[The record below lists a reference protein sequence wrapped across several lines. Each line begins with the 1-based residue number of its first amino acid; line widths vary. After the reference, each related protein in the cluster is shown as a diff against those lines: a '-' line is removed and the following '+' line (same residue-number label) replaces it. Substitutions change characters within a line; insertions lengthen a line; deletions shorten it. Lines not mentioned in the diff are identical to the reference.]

1 MTHDPAL
8 RERLQHHLDE
18 LPVLPMVL
26 VQLLALDPDDEHLP
40 ERVVSLIESEPN
52 LSTRVLAAANSAA
65 SSPVAHIT
73 TLPNAIARIGTTGA
87 SNLVLTIGVTRVFVP
102 RDDWEWSLWR
112 HALQVALAARALAAH
127 ARPAVV
133 RPDEAY
139 AAGLLHDIGR
149 FVMFQEAPDQLRE
162 IDEGAWDSPEQL
174 VSLEREICGVDHAE
188 LGALAC
194 HVWGL
199 PDEIVDVVRH
209 HHDRAGSQ
217 GPVAPLAN
225 VVRTADLAMFRFA
238 MTHEGGYADADIET
252 VARDLTPKLPAFVH
266 LTPTELHDLIRSVNA
281 EADEIAK
288 VLGIH

>member
-8 RERLQHHLDE
+8 RERLQRHLDE

-26 VQLLALDPDDEHLP
+26 VRLLALDPDDEHLP
-40 ERVVSLIESEPN
+40 DRVVSLIESEPN
-52 LSTRVLAAANSAA
+52 FSTRVLAAANSAA

-112 HALQVALAARALAAH
+112 HALQVALAARAL
-127 ARPAVV
+127 
-133 RPDEAY
+133 
-139 AAGLLHDIGR
+139 LHDIGR

-162 IDEGAWDSPEQL
+162 IDEGTWDSPEQL

-209 HHDRAGSQ
+209 HHDRPGSY
-217 GPVAPLAN
+217 GPV
-225 VVRTADLAMFRFA
+225 
-238 MTHEGGYADADIET
+238 
-252 VARDLTPKLPAFVH
+252 
-266 LTPTELHDLIRSVNA
+266 LHSRAWCAWQTWRCS
-281 EADEIAK
+281 
-288 VLGIH
+288 GSR